1 MSDALNKTREAT
13 ADVQPEDAV
22 CCSFY
27 IPTSYHLDKD
37 KDKDKGKDCES
48 QDI

>member
-1 MSDALNKTREAT
+1 MCSLRT
-13 ADVQPEDAV
+13 QSAV
-22 CCSFY
+22 SFY